1 MIRAVT
7 ADDRDGWVPLWEGY
21 LRFYRQSLP
30 AAVTDATFDRL
41 CARRDG
47 LFGVVA
53 QDGAALVGLAH
64 GVLHASTWHD
74 APVCY
79 LSDLFVDPAAR
90 GSGVARALIDAVV
103 AEARA
108 HGAGEVYWH
117 TQEFNGRARSLY
129 DQVGELR
136 SWVVY
141 EVPLTPPGAPSS
153 PRSS

>member
-7 ADDRDGWVPLWEGY
+7 DNDRVQWQPLWEGY

-30 AAVTDATFDRL
+30 PAVTDSTFERL

-47 LFGVVA
+47 LFGYVA
-53 QDGAALVGLAH
+53 EEAGTLVGLAH
-64 GVLHASTWHD
+64 GVVHGSTWSR

-79 LSDLFVDPAAR
+79 LSDLFVGPAAR
-90 GSGVARALIDAVV
+90 GTGVARALIDAVV
-103 AEARA
+103 SEARTV
-108 HGAGEVYWH
+108 GAAEVYWH

-141 EVPLTPPGAPSS
+141 EVPLTDETPG
-153 PRSS
+153 

>member
-1 MIRAVT
+1 MIRAL
-7 ADDRDGWVPLWEGY
+7 ADTDRTGWEPLWEGY

-30 AAVTDATFDRL
+30 PSVTDTTFERL

-47 LFGVVA
+47 LFGYVA
-53 QDGAALVGLAH
+53 EEDGVLVGLAH
-64 GVLHASTWHD
+64 GVVHGSTWST

-90 GSGVARALIDAVV
+90 GGEVARALIDAVL
-103 AEARA
+103 AEARTL
-108 HGAGEVYWH
+108 GAAEVYWH

-141 EVPLTPPGAPSS
+141 EVPLRPDPGS
-153 PRSS
+153 PAVTG